1 MWSKGRAPWK
11 HRPDIDDPRRRGKRH
26 KVDALRC
33 DLGVV
38 LDLSTVGMRIAA
50 EGKPPLQVG
59 KVVRIRLRIPEGT
72 IAVDGR
78 AVWMH
83 RTGFRKY
90 QIGIE
95 FINVKRSISAALDM
109 LGRFGFLTVGD
120 NTADLTAAAG
130 APSADDS
137 RNKSKGKNRN
147 KRQRVRVSVDV
158 PDYYSI
164 LSVDPEATED
174 EIRNAFRALA
184 RKHHP
189 DVSADPKSAQQF
201 IQIHEAYEI
210 LRDPEQRKTYDL
222 RKAG

>member
-1 MWSKGRAPWK
+1 MWSRGRAPWK
-11 HRPDIDDPRRRGKRH
+11 HRADVDDPRRRGKRH
-26 KVDALRC
+26 RVDALRC

-59 KVVRIRLRIPEGT
+59 KVVKIRLRIPEGA

-78 AVWMH
+78 AVWIH

-95 FINVKRSISAALDM
+95 FVNVKRSISAALDM
-109 LGRFGFLTVGD
+109 LGRFGFLTLGD
-120 NTADLTAAAG
+120 AAAADPAAFADAG
-130 APSADDS
+130 AASARKRK
-137 RNKSKGKNRN
+137 RN
-147 KRQRVRVSVDV
+147 VRVSVEV
-158 PDYYSI
+158 PDYYGI
-164 LSVDPEATED
+164 LNVDPSATEED
-174 EIRNAFRALA
+174 IRNAFRALA

-189 DVSADPKSAQQF
+189 DVSADPKSATQF

-210 LRDPEQRKTYDL
+210 LRDPEQRKSYDL